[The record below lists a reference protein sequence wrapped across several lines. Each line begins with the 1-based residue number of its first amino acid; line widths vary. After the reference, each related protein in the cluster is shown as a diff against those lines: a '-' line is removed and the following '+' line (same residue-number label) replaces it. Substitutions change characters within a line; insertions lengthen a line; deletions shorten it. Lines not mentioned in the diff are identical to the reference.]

1 MAENRNNETE
11 PTVNE
16 YGEKIA
22 PKGEKKENTAPTE
35 TRRYTNYS
43 NNKRYNNQRRP
54 MLPPKGVSPESF
66 DRQQGI
72 TANRPAQRTENS
84 GENRLYEQRRPY
96 KSYNSY
102 NNNGGSKPY
111 YQSRNYSRPYDNNRG
126 YDQSR
131 SYNKPYRAPEQ
142 VSDKPAPDTS
152 VFEKTSFERSYEKPY
167 QRNSYDR
174 RNNRDDNRYQGG
186 RYRYNNQDSQNNS
199 SRQLSAEV
207 VSDTPEPDTRF
218 SAHTNHRAVKRT
230 PLRIIPLGG
239 LNEIGK
245 NMTVFECGNDMF
257 IVDCGLAFPDSD
269 MPGVD
274 LVIPDFTYVEQNI
287 SRVRGI
293 VITHGHEDHIG
304 SLAYLLKKCNIPV
317 YATRLTIGLIEGK
330 LKEHNLMGQAKLNVV
345 TPRQTVKMGC
355 MAVEFI
361 RVNHSIPDAVGLAI
375 HTPAGI
381 VIHTGDF
388 KVDFTPIEGGIIDL
402 ARFGELGNRG
412 VLALMSDSTNA
423 ERPGHTASE
432 RTVGASFEKLFAKA
446 EGKRIIIATFASNI
460 HRIQQIINKAVS
472 SGRKVAVFGRS
483 MLNVIS
489 TAMELGYLSVPEG
502 VIIDLETMNKYPP
515 EKIVLITTGSQGEP
529 MSALT
534 RMAMNEHRS
543 VTITPMDYI
552 IISAN
557 PIPGNEKYVTK
568 VVNELLKAG
577 AEVIYESMYDV
588 HVSGH
593 ACQEEIK
600 LIMSLTRPR
609 FFIPVHGEYKHL
621 KKSANLAYA
630 MGIPESNVII
640 GSIGD
645 VIETDGTTIGIT
657 GKVQAGRV
665 LVDGLGV
672 GDVGSIVLRDR
683 KHLAED
689 GLIVAV
695 ATIESESGTILAG
708 PDILSRGFV
717 YVRENEEMMEAARD
731 ILRKTL
737 ESCLSDGVRDWNS
750 IKSGLRDSLSDYIYM
765 KTKRNP
771 MILPIIEEI

>member
-1 MAENRNNETE
+1 MRYLKLSENQNKGNDIA
-11 PTVNE
+11 VNE
-16 YGEKIA
+16 YGERIA
-22 PKGEKKENTAPTE
+22 PKPEKSENTA
-35 TRRYTNYS
+35 RNNASANNRSYSRYQ
-43 NNKRYNNQRRP
+43 KPFRRP
-54 MLPPKGVSPESF
+54 ALPPKGVSAAAF
-66 DRQQGI
+66 GRQQAEN
-72 TANRPAQRTENS
+72 ANNNNNNVNAEAPEKPHQEYQQQNGYRSYRNKPYNKNYNKNYKAPRQQNDAAVTEIPAQPFTFEKTAFEKS
-84 GENRLYEQRRPY
+84 YEQ
-96 KSYNSY
+96 
-102 NNNGGSKPY
+102 SKPY
-111 YQSRNYSRPYDNNRG
+111 GRKNQEIKNYNQERRYQPRNNYRD
-126 YDQSR
+126 DQQA
-131 SYNKPYRAPEQ
+131 APE
-142 VSDKPAPDTS
+142 
-152 VFEKTSFERSYEKPY
+152 EKY
-167 QRNSYDR
+167 QH
-174 RNNRDDNRYQGG
+174 
-186 RYRYNNQDSQNNS
+186 
-199 SRQLSAEV
+199 V
-207 VSDTPEPDTRF
+207 VYHS
-218 SAHTNHRAVKRT
+218 NHRAVKRT

-245 NMTVFECGNDMF
+245 NMTVFKCGNDMF

-287 SRVRGI
+287 DKVRGI

-304 SLAYLLKKCNIPV
+304 GLAYLLKKVNIPV

-330 LKEHNLMGQAKLNVV
+330 LKEHNLLSQTKLNVV

-361 RVNHSIPDAVGLAI
+361 HVNHSIPDAVGLAI

-423 ERPGHTASE
+423 EKPGHTASE
-432 RTVGASFEKLFAKA
+432 RKVGSSFENLFAKA

-460 HRIQQIINKAVS
+460 HRIQQIINNAVRTD
-472 SGRKVAVFGRS
+472 RKVAVFGRS

-502 VIIDLETMNKYPP
+502 VIIDLEAMNKYPP

-552 IISAN
+552 IISAT
-557 PIPGNEKYVTK
+557 PIPGNEKYVTR

-593 ACQEEIK
+593 ACQEELK
-600 LIMSLTRPR
+600 LIMALTRPR

-621 KKSANLAYA
+621 KKSAGLANSI
-630 MGIPESNVII
+630 GIPESNIII

-645 VIETDGTTIGIT
+645 VIETDGTDLRIT
-657 GKVQAGRV
+657 GKVTAGRV

-689 GLIVAV
+689 GLIVVV

-717 YVRENEEMMEAARD
+717 YVRESEEMMEAARD

-737 ESCLSDGVRDWNS
+737 ESCLAGGVRDWNG
-750 IKSGLRDSLSDYIYM
+750 IKSSLRDSLSDYIYM

>member
-1 MAENRNNETE
+1 MSENQNKGNDIA
-11 PTVNE
+11 VNE
-16 YGEKIA
+16 YGERIA
-22 PKGEKKENTAPTE
+22 PKPEKSENTA
-35 TRRYTNYS
+35 RNNASANNRSYSRYQ
-43 NNKRYNNQRRP
+43 KPFRRP
-54 MLPPKGVSPESF
+54 ALPPKGVSAAAF
-66 DRQQGI
+66 GRQQAESASNNNNNVNAEAPEKPHQEYQQQNGYRSYRNKPYNKNYNKNYKAPRQQNDAAVTEI
-72 TANRPAQRTENS
+72 PAQPFTFEKTAFEKS
-84 GENRLYEQRRPY
+84 YEQ
-96 KSYNSY
+96 
-102 NNNGGSKPY
+102 SKPY
-111 YQSRNYSRPYDNNRG
+111 GRKNQEIKNYNQERRYQPRNNYRD
-126 YDQSR
+126 DQQA
-131 SYNKPYRAPEQ
+131 APE
-142 VSDKPAPDTS
+142 
-152 VFEKTSFERSYEKPY
+152 EKY
-167 QRNSYDR
+167 QH
-174 RNNRDDNRYQGG
+174 
-186 RYRYNNQDSQNNS
+186 
-199 SRQLSAEV
+199 V
-207 VSDTPEPDTRF
+207 VYHS
-218 SAHTNHRAVKRT
+218 NHRAVKRT

-287 SRVRGI
+287 DKVRGI

-304 SLAYLLKKCNIPV
+304 GLAYLLKKVNIPV

-330 LKEHNLMGQAKLNVV
+330 LKEHNLLSQTKLNVV

-361 RVNHSIPDAVGLAI
+361 HVNHSIPDAVGLAI

-423 ERPGHTASE
+423 EKPGHTASE
-432 RTVGASFEKLFAKA
+432 RKVGSSFENLFAKA

-460 HRIQQIINKAVS
+460 HRIQQIINNAVRTD
-472 SGRKVAVFGRS
+472 RKVAVFGRS

-502 VIIDLETMNKYPP
+502 VIIDLEAMNKYPP

-552 IISAN
+552 IISAT
-557 PIPGNEKYVTK
+557 PIPGNEKYVTR

-593 ACQEEIK
+593 ACQEELK
-600 LIMSLTRPR
+600 LIMALTRPR

-621 KKSANLAYA
+621 KKSAGLANSI
-630 MGIPESNVII
+630 GIPESNIII

-645 VIETDGTTIGIT
+645 VIETDGTDLSIT
-657 GKVQAGRV
+657 GKVTAGRV

-689 GLIVAV
+689 GLIVVV

-717 YVRENEEMMEAARD
+717 YVRESEEMMEAARD

-737 ESCLSDGVRDWNS
+737 ESCLAGGVRDWNG
-750 IKSGLRDSLSDYIYM
+750 IKSSLRDSLSDYIYM